1 VDKVFAAGWKSM
13 KLYFMI
19 GLPEETQEDL
29 EGIIDLGYQALRAA
43 KHRGQVTVSLSTF
56 VPKPHTPF
64 QWHQQISLTDTYAK
78 QEFVRQRIRSRNL
91 AVKWHDA
98 RMSMLEGLFSRGDEK
113 LGILLETAF
122 RKGCRFDGWSDL
134 FRFDLWQEA
143 IAEAGIDPENY
154 LRERDSAETLP
165 WDNIDCG
172 VSREFLLAEKQKA
185 ITTEATEDCRF
196 DKCQNCGACD
206 FSTTKNVFA
215 DKGDLPK
222 PVALAFITSA
232 GTDGPVF
239 EKPVSVSAFQQP
251 HGPEKNYRLTFT
263 KIDRSRYLSH
273 LELSSALLRALRRSS
288 LSLSYSAGFHPHPK
302 ISFATATSVGMES
315 AQEFV
320 DVTAREYCTDFDIL
334 KKEINAALPRG
345 VAVLEIRLLSYAEK
359 ALAQALLGFVYE
371 LGLPADIA
379 AEDMTTM
386 QEKLNNFLAA
396 ASFNI
401 QRISKGKS
409 ITKDIRPFVQS
420 AILDPLDKK
429 ITLSLLFA
437 QNGSVRP
444 TDIITHVLGF
454 AADEAGKIRVIKTK
468 TVLG

>member
-1 VDKVFAAGWKSM
+1 
-13 KLYFMI
+13 
-19 GLPEETQEDL
+19 
-29 EGIIDLGYQALRAA
+29 
-43 KHRGQVTVSLSTF
+43 
-56 VPKPHTPF
+56 
-64 QWHQQISLTDTYAK
+64 
-78 QEFVRQRIRSRNL
+78 
-91 AVKWHDA
+91 
-98 RMSMLEGLFSRGDEK
+98 
-113 LGILLETAF
+113 
-122 RKGCRFDGWSDL
+122 
-134 FRFDLWQEA
+134 
-143 IAEAGIDPENY
+143 
-154 LRERDSAETLP
+154 
-165 WDNIDCG
+165 
-172 VSREFLLAEKQKA
+172 
-185 ITTEATEDCRF
+185 
-196 DKCQNCGACD
+196 
-206 FSTTKNVFA
+206 
-215 DKGDLPK
+215 
-222 PVALAFITSA
+222 
-232 GTDGPVF
+232 
-239 EKPVSVSAFQQP
+239 
-251 HGPEKNYRLTFT
+251 
-263 KIDRSRYLSH
+263 
-273 LELSSALLRALRRSS
+273 
-288 LSLSYSAGFHPHPK
+288 
-302 ISFATATSVGMES
+302 MES